1 MSAINDLAVYLKGA
15 NEELRKV
22 VWPTKNETV
31 RATAVVIAMSIGLAI
46 FFWVLDLIFSK
57 VLSYILK

>member
-1 MSAINDLAVYLKGA
+1 MSVVNDLAVYLKGA

-22 VWPTKNETV
+22 VWPTKNETI
-31 RATAVVIAMSIGLAI
+31 RATTVVIAMSIGLAV
-46 FFWVLDLIFSK
+46 FFWILDLIFNN